1 MWSHLRFLQL
11 RKRIQRGQVHVHSAA
26 HKAGVLGTPHTLQ
39 RKQKQKNPECSTI
52 DPTLGGG
59 RRGISCSRP
68 GLLLS
73 FSHDLCPSRNG
84 WASAPCLRQPC
95 CRGSCLD
102 FQERQTLVKL
112 HSLGSRTQ
120 GSALPGA
127 SPTDALESSLHVK
140 LRVSPCTHPGG
151 FAFSDCFQL
160 LCVPSVSLF
169 KELLQNLVNRLKN

>member
-1 MWSHLRFLQL
+1 M
-11 RKRIQRGQVHVHSAA
+11 
-26 HKAGVLGTPHTLQ
+26 
-39 RKQKQKNPECSTI
+39 
-52 DPTLGGG
+52 
-59 RRGISCSRP
+59 
-68 GLLLS
+68 
-73 FSHDLCPSRNG
+73 
-84 WASAPCLRQPC
+84 
-95 CRGSCLD
+95 
-102 FQERQTLVKL
+102 KL